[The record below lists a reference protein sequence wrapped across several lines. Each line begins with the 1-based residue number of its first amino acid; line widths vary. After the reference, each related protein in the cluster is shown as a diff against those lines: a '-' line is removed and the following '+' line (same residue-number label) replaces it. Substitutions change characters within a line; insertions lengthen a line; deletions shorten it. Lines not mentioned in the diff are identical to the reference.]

1 MTKLIIGNYKNKKL
15 GFILEDGKL
24 VETVSLSEDSTLGNI
39 YTARVAK
46 VVSNID
52 AAFLDAGTG
61 DTLYYSLKDNEGKH
75 IFIRHTANTD
85 KVCEGDILL
94 IQIAREQVK
103 TKKAEATSNFEF
115 VGNNIVLNRSGV
127 IGASKRIED
136 NAKREALKKELE
148 TIFSEEIP
156 KIGLSDKFIG
166 AVIRTDAESVSS
178 EDLREE
184 TIKLLCKLNES
195 LDLSKHSV
203 SGTLIYKNET
213 NVSNS
218 ISEISKRYRSDDFE
232 VLENDEALISY
243 NIDTKLSKFMK
254 KVVYLKSGAW
264 LNVDLTEAM
273 TVIDVNSGKA
283 ISVKD
288 KQQNFLKINMEAAD
302 MIGRLLRVRNLSG
315 IIIIDFINM
324 KYTENYKIL
333 VEHIKEV
340 IGRDSTRTVYIDTTG
355 LGLIELTRQKK
366 SKPLHEVLKG

>member
-148 TIFSEEIP
+148 TIFSEEVP

-324 KYTENYKIL
+324 KDTENYKIL

>member
-1 MTKLIIGNYKNKKL
+1 
-15 GFILEDGKL
+15 
-24 VETVSLSEDSTLGNI
+24 
-39 YTARVAK
+39 
-46 VVSNID
+46 
-52 AAFLDAGTG
+52 
-61 DTLYYSLKDNEGKH
+61 
-75 IFIRHTANTD
+75 
-85 KVCEGDILL
+85 
-94 IQIAREQVK
+94 
-103 TKKAEATSNFEF
+103 
-115 VGNNIVLNRSGV
+115 
-127 IGASKRIED
+127 
-136 NAKREALKKELE
+136 
-148 TIFSEEIP
+148 
-156 KIGLSDKFIG
+156 
-166 AVIRTDAESVSS
+166 
-178 EDLREE
+178 
-184 TIKLLCKLNES
+184 
-195 LDLSKHSV
+195 
-203 SGTLIYKNET
+203 LIYKNET

-218 ISEISKRYRSDDFE
+218 IREISKRYRSDDFE

-324 KYTENYKIL
+324 KDTENYKIL

>member
-148 TIFSEEIP
+148 TIFSEELP

-184 TIKLLCKLNES
+184 TIKLLCKLNKS

-218 ISEISKRYRSDDFE
+218 IREISKRYRSDDFE

-324 KYTENYKIL
+324 KDAENYKIL

>member
-148 TIFSEEIP
+148 TIFSEELP

-213 NVSNS
+213 NVSSS
-218 ISEISKRYRSDDFE
+218 IREISKRYRSDDFE

-324 KYTENYKIL
+324 KDAENYKIL

-340 IGRDSTRTVYIDTTG
+340 IGRDSTRIVYIDTTG

>member
-85 KVCEGDILL
+85 KVCEDDILL

-148 TIFSEEIP
+148 TIFSEELP

-184 TIKLLCKLNES
+184 TIKLLCKLNGS

-218 ISEISKRYRSDDFE
+218 IREISKRYRSDDFE

-324 KYTENYKIL
+324 KDAENYKIL

>member
-52 AAFLDAGTG
+52 AAFLDAGIG

-103 TKKAEATSNFEF
+103 TKKAEATANFEF

-148 TIFSEEIP
+148 TIFSEEVP
-156 KIGLSDKFIG
+156 KIGLADKFIG
-166 AVIRTDAESVSS
+166 AVIRTDAESVSF

-203 SGTLIYKNET
+203 SCALIYKNET

-232 VLENDEALISY
+232 VIENDEALISY

-283 ISVKD
+283 LSVKD

-324 KYTENYKIL
+324 KDAENYKIL
-333 VEHIKEV
+333 IEHIKKV
-340 IGRDSTRTVYIDTTG
+340 ISRDSTRTVYIDTTG

>member
-148 TIFSEEIP
+148 TIFSEEVP

-166 AVIRTDAESVSS
+166 AVIWTDAESVSS
-178 EDLREE
+178 EELREE

-218 ISEISKRYRSDDFE
+218 ISEISKRYRSDYYE

-324 KYTENYKIL
+324 KDTENYKIL